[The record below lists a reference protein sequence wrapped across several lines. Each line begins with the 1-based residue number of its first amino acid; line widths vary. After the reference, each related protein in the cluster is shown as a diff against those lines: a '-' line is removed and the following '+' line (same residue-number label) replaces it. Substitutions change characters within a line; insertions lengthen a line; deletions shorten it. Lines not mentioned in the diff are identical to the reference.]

1 MSAFVFRLAPVLRL
15 REATRDERRGQ
26 LAEALRLEAELS
38 ARIAHLESDLN
49 LAVQAAHDAAAP
61 GTVNVDRL
69 IDAGRYELTLRG
81 ERQQLQLQM
90 QALTEE
96 IERRRA
102 VLAAADRDVRVLEKL
117 REQQLERHEADER
130 KREQRVLDEVGLR
143 NFVVEQAR

>member
-26 LAEALRLEAELS
+26 LAEALRLEE
-38 ARIAHLESDLN
+38 DLRERLDN
-49 LAVQAAHDAAAP
+49 VERDLTGALRAAHDAASP

-69 IDAGRYELTLRG
+69 IDAERYELTLRG
-81 ERQQLQLQM
+81 EQHQMLRQM
-90 QALTEE
+90 QALAEE
-96 IERRRA
+96 IDRRRM

-130 KREQRVLDEVGLR
+130 KREQRLLDEAALRGFVG
-143 NFVVEQAR
+143 EEAR

>member
-1 MSAFVFRLAPVLRL
+1 MSAFTFRLAPVLRL

-38 ARIAHLESDLN
+38 ERIAHVESDLN
-49 LAVQAAHDAAAP
+49 LAVRAAQAAASP

-81 ERQQLQLQM
+81 ERHQMQLQM
-90 QALTEE
+90 QALGDE

-117 REQQLERHEADER
+117 REHQLERHEADER
-130 KREQRVLDEVGLR
+130 KREQRVLDEAGLR
-143 NFVVEQAR
+143 NFVGEAAR